1 MFPNGRS
8 LASLRT
14 TAGRRPERQRGT
26 CRWLL
31 TLCVVAA
38 CSGKPAVKVPA
49 ATTTAPDSFLVVFET
64 SRGPITVQVN
74 RDWSPHG
81 ADRLNELV
89 ASGFLSEN
97 RFFRVVPG
105 FIAQFGLNDDKA
117 TNEAWDART
126 IPDDDFGHSNQHG
139 TLVFA
144 QNGPNTRSHQLFF
157 NTGANQRLDRQLF
170 TPVGR
175 VVGGMAAMDS
185 IFSGYEE
192 RPDQHLIR
200 TLGNSY
206 LARMFPKL
214 DYVKSAR
221 VEAFPPK

>member
-1 MFPNGRS
+1 MR
-8 LASLRT
+8 A
-14 TAGRRPERQRGT
+14 A
-26 CRWLL
+26 WLFA
-31 TLCVVAA
+31 VAFIALA
-38 CSGKPAVKVPA
+38 CSSKPAVNVPA
-49 ATTTAPDSFLVVFET
+49 SSTPAPDSFLVVLET
-64 SRGPITVQVN
+64 SRGPVTVKVN
-74 RDWSPHG
+74 RAWAPHG
-81 ADRLNELV
+81 ADRLHDLV
-89 ASGFLSEN
+89 TSGFLSEN

-105 FIAQFGLNDDKA
+105 FIAQFGLNDDRA
-117 TNEAWDART
+117 TNEAWDARS
-126 IPDDDFGHSNQHG
+126 IEDDPFSHSNEHG

-157 NTGANQRLDRQLF
+157 NIGANQRLDAQKF

-175 VVGGMAAMDS
+175 VVSGANAMDS
-185 IFSGYEE
+185 IYSAYEE

-214 DYVKSAR
+214 DYVRSAR